1 MTVPWG
7 ALTCPIAEGPLM
19 AKHKAPTSITI
30 ASTTDRT
37 ALHLFV
43 ERNWKTALVAVVA
56 VTLTIIVRQCI
67 SLQTQASAAGSWDR
81 LLADVSFGGGRIG
94 DGTGQLRGF
103 SNPAAVV
110 FPEAS
115 VLAQLSDEL
124 ADDPAGP
131 WAKALEIGGLLR
143 REDYAGAKAALA
155 ELQERWPDHPVASQ
169 LFPFDEDGEPQTLS
183 DFVEARLRE
192 IETWEATHPLLF
204 ANPPLPEGSP
214 KVRLHTGAGEILLGL
229 YRDEAPQHV
238 ANFLTLC
245 SEGFYDNTRFHR
257 VVPNE
262 LIQGGDPNSI
272 AGEEETWGLGDAGYT
287 VASEPNGLRHF
298 PHVLAMAKKG
308 GDVDSSG
315 CQFYVTVAKRHDL
328 DERYVVFGTVLEG
341 AFVVDT
347 IAASPLKSHERPETA
362 VLVES
367 TEIVSE

>member
-1 MTVPWG
+1 
-7 ALTCPIAEGPLM
+7 M

-43 ERNWKTALVAVVA
+43 ERNWKTALVVVVA
-56 VTLTIIVRQCI
+56 VTLTIIVRQCRT
-67 SLQTQASAAGSWDR
+67 LQSQATATGSWDR
-81 LLADVSFGGGRIG
+81 LLEDVSFGGGRIPG
-94 DGTGQLRGF
+94 GTGQLRGF
-103 SNPAAVV
+103 SNPATVI
-110 FPEAS
+110 FREAS

-143 REDYAGAKAALA
+143 NEDFAGAKVALA
-155 ELQERWPDHPVASQ
+155 DLQERWPDHPVAS
-169 LFPFDEDGEPQTLS
+169 LSYPFDEGGEPQTLNA
-183 DFVEARLRE
+183 FVEARLAE
-192 IETWEATHPLLF
+192 IEAWEAAHPLLF

-214 KVRLHTGAGEILLGL
+214 RVRLHTDAGDILLGL

-238 ANFLTLC
+238 ANFLTHC

-257 VVPNE
+257 VVPNQ

-272 AGEEETWGLGDAGYT
+272 AGGEETWGLGDAGYT
-287 VASEPNGLRHF
+287 VAAEPNALRHF

-308 GDVDSSG
+308 GDVESSG
-315 CQFYVTVAKRHDL
+315 CQFYITAAERHDL
-328 DERYVVFGTVLEG
+328 DERYVVFGAVLEG
-341 AFVVDT
+341 ASVVDS
-347 IAASPLKSHERPETA
+347 IAVSPLKGHETPETA